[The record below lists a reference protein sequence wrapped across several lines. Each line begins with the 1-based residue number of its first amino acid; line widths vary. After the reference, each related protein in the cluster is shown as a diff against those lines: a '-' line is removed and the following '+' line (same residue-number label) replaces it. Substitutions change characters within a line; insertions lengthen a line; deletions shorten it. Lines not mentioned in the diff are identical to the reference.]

1 MDNEAA
7 DEDDALD
14 QLRRFLSYLPQ
25 NVWELPPIASSSD
38 PPDRR
43 EEELLSIVPRDRRK
57 PYKVRRILER
67 VFDRGSVFEL
77 GPRYGALARHRA
89 RAARRAAGRRA
100 GIGPRATTAAG

>member
-38 PPDRR
+38 PADRR
-43 EEELLSIVPRDRRK
+43 EEELLSIVPRERRK
-57 PYKVRRILER
+57 PYKVRQILDA

-77 GPRYGALARHRA
+77 GAALRPLARDGA
-89 RAARRAAGRRA
+89 GAARRAAGRRA
-100 GIGPRATTAAG
+100 GLRSGLLRRAA